1 MSIYKELEWRGL
13 IYDGSEGVEE
23 HLAAGPATLY
33 IGFDP
38 TAKSLHVGSLL
49 QIMNLARMQRFGH
62 KPIGLVGGG
71 TGLIG
76 DPSGKTVERQL
87 LTAEKVEENLE
98 GLREQLSRF
107 LDFEGEAAARI
118 VNNADW
124 LCEVGFI
131 DFLRDI
137 GKHFTVNYMLAKES
151 VKGRLGSESGISFTE
166 FSYLL
171 LQSYDFLVLHD
182 KVGCTLQMGASDQW
196 GNITAGTELIRK
208 LRRSKAYGLVSP
220 LVTTSAGVK
229 FGKTEAGAVWLDA
242 ELTSPYQYYQF
253 WLNVSDDD
261 VIRYLRYF
269 TWLDQEEI
277 AGLEKEHADA
287 PQTRVAHRRLARE
300 LTRMTHGETALE
312 LAEKS
317 SEVLFGGEIGD
328 LEARDVLDIFG
339 DVPST
344 DIAADRVAGEGAT
357 VIDLFVHSGLVGS
370 KGQARRLIR
379 DGGAYVNNVRITDE
393 QAKVAR
399 GSFKDGRVLVLRKG
413 RKSYHLLQVEGAP

>member
-1 MSIYKELEWRGL
+1 MSIYQELEWRGL

-107 LDFEGEAAARI
+107 LDFEGESAARI

-171 LQSYDFLVLHD
+171 LQSYDYLVLHD
-182 KVGCTLQMGASDQW
+182 RVGCTLQMGASDQW

-208 LRRSKAYGLVSP
+208 LRRTKAYGLVSP

-269 TWLDQEEI
+269 TWLGQEEI
-277 AGLEKEHADA
+277 AGLEKEQADA

-344 DIAADRVAGEGAT
+344 DIAADLVAGDGAT
-357 VIDLFVHSGLVGS
+357 VIDLLVHSGLVGS

-379 DGGAYVNNVRITDE
+379 DGGAYVNNVRIADE
-393 QAKVAR
+393 KAKIAR
-399 GSFKDGRVLVLRKG
+399 ESFKGGRVLVLRKG